1 MAAPSLVLT
10 RRGRRDNRQAR
21 SVLGRAGMD
30 VPSAGAAGGAPSA
43 AASSTTKDTAER
55 ELVAQVSNGGGAAA
69 AEDARERTPP
79 VDDDD
84 LLVAGSDEDDE
95 DDGEAG
101 AAGASVER
109 AEAAAEAGA
118 ASANSPG
125 ASLPNAPGGQ
135 AAGDQEIDDEQ
146 LARVLQQ
153 QEHAYMLLAQQQA
166 MAMGGG
172 AVGGV
177 PVFDEANEGEDEDAA
192 FARALMRRELEEMAG
207 GTGGLD
213 EAGEA
218 FDEEEGD
225 YEDELEPE
233 EMTYEQLNT
242 LCDTVGTQ
250 SKGAGKG
257 LVERLPVGKYAAVAA
272 AAGVVVD
279 GEEQCVVCRC
289 EFEPDEDVMS
299 LPCKHYFCVECIT
312 QWLKDQKVCPVCN
325 KEVTAEEGDK

>member
-1 MAAPSLVLT
+1 
-10 RRGRRDNRQAR
+10 
-21 SVLGRAGMD
+21 
-30 VPSAGAAGGAPSA
+30 
-43 AASSTTKDTAER
+43 
-55 ELVAQVSNGGGAAA
+55 
-69 AEDARERTPP
+69 
-79 VDDDD
+79 
-84 LLVAGSDEDDE
+84 
-95 DDGEAG
+95 
-101 AAGASVER
+101 
-109 AEAAAEAGA
+109 
-118 ASANSPG
+118 
-125 ASLPNAPGGQ
+125 
-135 AAGDQEIDDEQ
+135 
-146 LARVLQQ
+146 
-153 QEHAYMLLAQQQA
+153 MLLAQQQA

-172 AVGGV
+172 AGGGV

-289 EFEPDEDVMS
+289 EFEPDEGACVRACVHCLLRAGWATRASSCLTLRWPLTSCTAATRNAPPTDVMS